1 MQSSML
7 YFSALTIFKPIT
19 IISGILGL
27 LSFLVVFLVIC
38 LRNRKIYRSTL
49 YIKSRYL
56 LPYLRFKKTLLNIV
70 NVMCIQETKTFV
82 EFQAIKSSFP
92 VPYMRKCFTPTDLS
106 FCFMVFF
113 LISCYEIEYNIT
125 CQVRLIKRHIRF
137 FSKSHFG
144 IWWCCKLWQVFFTDF
159 LSRFV
164 MSTNLGV
171 ILTRITIINLA
182 CTHV

>member
-7 YFSALTIFKPIT
+7 YFSALTIFKPTT

-56 LPYLRFKKTLLNIV
+56 LPSLRFKKTLLNSV
-70 NVMCIQETKTFV
+70 YVMCIQETKTFV

-106 FCFMVFF
+106 FCFMFFF

-144 IWWCCKLWQVFFTDF
+144 IWWCCKLWQFFITDF

>member
-7 YFSALTIFKPIT
+7 YFSALTIFKPTT

-27 LSFLVVFLVIC
+27 LSFLVVFLFIC

-82 EFQAIKSSFP
+82 EFQAIKSRFP
-92 VPYMRKCFTPTDLS
+92 VPYMRKCFTPTDLLL
-106 FCFMVFF
+106 CFMLFF

-144 IWWCCKLWQVFFTDF
+144 IWWCCKVWQVFFLPIF
-159 LSRFV
+159 
-164 MSTNLGV
+164 
-171 ILTRITIINLA
+171 
-182 CTHV
+182 

>member
-7 YFSALTIFKPIT
+7 YFSALTIFKPTT

-56 LPYLRFKKTLLNIV
+56 LHYSRFKKTLLNSV
-70 NVMCIQETKTFV
+70 YVMYIQETKTFV
-82 EFQAIKSSFP
+82 EFRAIKSSFRFHTL
-92 VPYMRKCFTPTDLS
+92 YMRKCFTPTDLLL
-106 FCFMVFF
+106 CFMGFF

-144 IWWCCKLWQVFFTDF
+144 IWWCCKVWQVFFY
-159 LSRFV
+159 RFFK
-164 MSTNLGV
+164 
-171 ILTRITIINLA
+171 
-182 CTHV
+182 

>member
-1 MQSSML
+1 MFSDAK
-7 YFSALTIFKPIT
+7 FSALTIYKPTT

-106 FCFMVFF
+106 FCFMFFF

-144 IWWCCKLWQVFFTDF
+144 I
-159 LSRFV
+159 
-164 MSTNLGV
+164 
-171 ILTRITIINLA
+171 
-182 CTHV
+182 

>member
-7 YFSALTIFKPIT
+7 YFSALTIFKPTT

-27 LSFLVVFLVIC
+27 LSFLVVFLFIC
-38 LRNRKIYRSTL
+38 LRNHKIYRSTL

-56 LPYLRFKKTLLNIV
+56 LHYSRFKKTLLNSV
-70 NVMCIQETKTFV
+70 YVMCIQETKTFV
-82 EFQAIKSSFP
+82 EFRAIKSSFRFHIWEN
-92 VPYMRKCFTPTDLS
+92 VLLRPTFYFVLW
-106 FCFMVFF
+106 VFF
-113 LISCYEIEYNIT
+113 LVSCYEIEYNIT

-144 IWWCCKLWQVFFTDF
+144 IWWCCKLWQFFITDF

>member
-1 MQSSML
+1 MQSSMF
-7 YFSALTIFKPIT
+7 YFSALTIFKPTT

-27 LSFLVVFLVIC
+27 LSFLIVFLFIC

-56 LPYLRFKKTLLNIV
+56 LHYSRFKKTLLNSV
-70 NVMCIQETKTFV
+70 YVMCIQETKTFV

-92 VPYMRKCFTPTDLS
+92 VSYMRKCFTPTALL
-106 FCFMVFF
+106 FCFMFCFF
-113 LISCYEIEYNIT
+113 FFISCYEIEYNIT

-144 IWWCCKLWQVFFTDF
+144 IWWCCKLWQVFFY
-159 LSRFV
+159 RFFK
-164 MSTNLGV
+164 
-171 ILTRITIINLA
+171 
-182 CTHV
+182 